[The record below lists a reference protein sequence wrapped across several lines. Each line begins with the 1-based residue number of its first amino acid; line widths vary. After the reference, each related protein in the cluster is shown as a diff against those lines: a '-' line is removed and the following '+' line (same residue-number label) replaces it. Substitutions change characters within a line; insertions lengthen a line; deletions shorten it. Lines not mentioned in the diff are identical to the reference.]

1 MAYPAAKIPMMS
13 NLSSI
18 GVSRCEITHDG
29 LSDVVTWHD
38 ARG

>member
-1 MAYPAAKIPMMS
+1 MDYPAAKIQAMS

-18 GVSRCEITHDG
+18 GVSRYEITRDT
-29 LSDVVTWHD
+29 LSGAVTWHD